1 MISYGILKYKH
12 KNNSPVYSVTWVSS
26 SNKTDC
32 HNITEILL
40 KVVLNTITLTLTLK
54 LVIYSKIH
62 VYLQFIVTVQLWVQD
77 RGLWQICWLV
87 VWCLMV
93 DWSQLYMQLL
103 GKKLKALKIKRYNY
117 RKCYPVELRQFNFKW
132 YVKICLSYQYV
143 EPPNFIFFSSKFF
156 HVMNNYTNLYPLVC
170 SYQSK
175 PNPE

>member
-1 MISYGILKYKH
+1 
-12 KNNSPVYSVTWVSS
+12 
-26 SNKTDC
+26 
-32 HNITEILL
+32 
-40 KVVLNTITLTLTLK
+40 
-54 LVIYSKIH
+54 
-62 VYLQFIVTVQLWVQD
+62 
-77 RGLWQICWLV
+77 
-87 VWCLMV
+87 
-93 DWSQLYMQLL
+93 MQLL